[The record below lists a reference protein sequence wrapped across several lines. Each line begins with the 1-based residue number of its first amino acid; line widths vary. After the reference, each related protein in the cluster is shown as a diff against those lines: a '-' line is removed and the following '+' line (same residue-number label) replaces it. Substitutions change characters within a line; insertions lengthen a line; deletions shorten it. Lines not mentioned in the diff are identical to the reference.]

1 MDRDFYKEIL
11 ESLSDGVYFTD
22 LNRKITYWNK
32 AAERLSGYSAAETL
46 GKSCADNILRHVD
59 ADGNHLCVSGCPLAA
74 TIEDGKVRETS
85 VFLHHK
91 FGHRVPVFV
100 RASPMRDADGEISGA
115 VEVFTDNSKNINM
128 LHEMEELRKEVL
140 TDQLTQVGNR
150 RYAHI
155 MMERLEQSFQTEK
168 VSFGVLFID
177 VDHFK
182 RVNDTWGHDVGDVV
196 LQMVAKTLTAALRPL
211 DVVCRWGGEE
221 FVILVPNISSAALPG
236 LAERIRMLVE
246 QSWATQGQERIS
258 VTASF
263 GGAIS
268 LDGEDAAS
276 VVARA
281 DKQVYL
287 SKDSGRNCV
296 HIDGVKTSSGK

>member
-22 LNRKITYWNK
+22 LNRRITYWNT

-46 GKSCADNILRHVD
+46 GKSCADDILRHVD

-74 TIEDGKVRETS
+74 TIKDGKVREAS

-100 RASPMRDADGEISGA
+100 RASPMRGADGEITGA

-140 TDQLTQVGNR
+140 TDQMTQVGNR

-155 MMERLEQSFQTEK
+155 MMERLEQSFHAEK
-168 VSFGVLFID
+168 VPFGVLFID

-246 QSWATQGQERIS
+246 QSWLTRGQERIS

-268 LDGEDAAS
+268 RDGEDSAS

-281 DKQVYL
+281 DKQAYR
-287 SKDSGRNCV
+287 SKESGRNCV